1 MFEKPHINHN
11 VYILGA
17 GFSFDSGTPLVN
29 NFLTRMADSVEWL
42 YDANRVAEAEAIQ
55 KVFEFRQQ
63 AAGAAFRCQIDV
75 DNIEELFSLA
85 SVVEAEELTR
95 HITTAIAATIDF
107 TRTTAY
113 ANDVFANDK
122 TQCTLKLTIP
132 DGFSSG
138 SVTSF
143 KTVHDKE
150 PLYHLY
156 ANVISGHYHID
167 GHYLLEERNVENTII
182 SFNYDTVLED
192 AFAELEIPFT
202 YGFPSSLA
210 DIHTSAK
217 FSMHEAIPNAQHVYK
232 LHGSVNWGIDTSD
245 TSKINIYG
253 DYENLRSDGRE
264 VLLVPP
270 TWRKVFG
277 GHLTYIWSKAVTA
290 IRDATRII
298 VIGFSMPSTDTHF
311 KYLIAAGLQ
320 NNISL
325 RKFIFVN
332 PALDESNPAN
342 RQELKDNL
350 YRVLRSDLEGK
361 GVIELVPHTTS
372 TYFLTSENREVIR
385 RSVAPSCIEIE
396 YMGEEFKK
404 YHY

>member
-17 GFSFDSGTPLVN
+17 GFSFGSGIPLVN

-42 YDANRVAEAEAIQ
+42 YDAGRTSEAEAIQ

-63 AAGAAFRCQIDV
+63 AAGAAFRSQIDV

-85 SVVEAEELTR
+85 SAVEVDGLTQ

-107 TRTTAY
+107 ARATSY
-113 ANDVFANDK
+113 EGDSFADIKN
-122 TQCTLKLTIP
+122 QCTLKLTVP
-132 DGFSSG
+132 DGFDG
-138 SVTSF
+138 SKVTGF
-143 KTVHDKE
+143 KIEDSKE
-150 PLYHLY
+150 SLYHLY
-156 ANVISGHYHID
+156 ANVISGQYD
-167 GHYLLEERNVENTII
+167 DDARNVENTIV

-192 AFAELEIPFT
+192 AFAELKIPFT
-202 YGFPSSLA
+202 YGFPAYLA
-210 DIHTSAK
+210 NLHTSAK
-217 FSMHEAIPNAQHVYK
+217 SKADETIPKIQPVYK
-232 LHGSVNWGIDTSD
+232 LHGSINWGIDKSD
-245 TSKINIYG
+245 TSKIQIYG
-253 DYENLRSDGRE
+253 DYEDLRADGKE

-277 GHLTYIWSKAVTA
+277 GHLTHIWSKAVMA
-290 IRDATRII
+290 IRNATRII

-332 PALDESNPAN
+332 PALDESNPVN
-342 RQELKDNL
+342 RQQLKDNL
-350 YRVLRSDLEGK
+350 YRVLRSDLEAK
-361 GVIELVPHTTS
+361 GVIDLVPETT
-372 TYFLTSENREVIR
+372 TKYFLTSENREVIR
-385 RSVAPSCIEIE
+385 RSVAPSCKEIE
-396 YMGEEFKK
+396 YMGEIFPK
-404 YHY
+404 YIY